1 MVGLVKVVEME
12 ITKKE
17 IETLL
22 GQEVQD
28 YKVESVY
35 DKNGVLHLKID
46 VTPKKSTEKVKIII
60 KPKRA

>member
-1 MVGLVKVVEME
+1 ME

-17 IETLL
+17 LETLL
-22 GQEVQD
+22 GQKVQD
-28 YKVESVY
+28 YKVESIY

-46 VTPKKSTEKVKIII
+46 VQPQTSVEKVKITI

>member
-1 MVGLVKVVEME
+1 ME

-46 VTPKKSTEKVKIII
+46 VLPKKSTEKVKITI

>member
-1 MVGLVKVVEME
+1 ME

-22 GQEVQD
+22 GQKVKD

-35 DKNGVLHLKID
+35 DKNGVLHLNI
-46 VTPKKSTEKVKIII
+46 VVQPKKAVEKVKITI

>member
-1 MVGLVKVVEME
+1 ME

-22 GQEVQD
+22 GQKVED

-35 DKNGVLHLKID
+35 DKNGVLHLNI
-46 VTPKKSTEKVKIII
+46 VVQPKKAADKVKITI
-60 KPKRA
+60 KRVKSKS